1 MGQAERVRRRGQ
13 YVTGGGTF
21 SAEEGEHNGVKR
33 RRMRTTNS
41 PDTTLHPNLDRRAS
55 GSQRLPAHARHTARR
70 ISLIVA
76 SQLMN
81 GVSRCLRLLP
91 GSLRYLPADCITLP
105 VSYLLVGKVH
115 TARRN
120 YATAFGLDTSDARAH
135 RLARRSIRNYGR
147 MAIDFLV
154 ARTTSSA
161 ELADRATSVGLDY
174 YFDALRDNR
183 GVIFVLPHLGSWDV
197 AAVLAEAYSA
207 KLTIVTESDWAT
219 ELVAGARVG
228 HGVTLVPRGGSLR
241 ALFRALARK
250 EAVVLLADMVK
261 DDMQTV
267 DVPFFGKPA
276 PFPVGPARLAVRA
289 HAPILVVSCVRL
301 PARTYRMEAQA
312 PLRADPAKSEDE
324 NVMALT
330 AAMAAGFARAITAY
344 PEHWYPYH
352 PMWP

>member
-1 MGQAERVRRRGQ
+1 M
-13 YVTGGGTF
+13 
-21 SAEEGEHNGVKR
+21 H
-33 RRMRTTNS
+33 TTDS
-41 PDTTLHPNLDRRAS
+41 PDTTLHQNLDRRAG
-55 GSQRLPAHARHTARR
+55 GSQHLPGHARHTARR
-70 ISLIVA
+70 MSLVVA

-81 GVSRCLRLLP
+81 GVSWCLRLLP

-115 TARRN
+115 AARRN
-120 YATAFGLDTSDARAH
+120 YATAFGLDPSDARAH

-154 ARTTSSA
+154 ARTASSTV
-161 ELADRATSVGLDY
+161 LASRTGTAGLDY
-174 YFDALRDNR
+174 YDDALRDNR
-183 GVIFVLPHLGSWDV
+183 GIIIVLPHLGSWDV

-228 HGVTLVPRGGSLR
+228 HGVTLVPRDRSLR
-241 ALFRALARK
+241 ALYRALARK
-250 EAVVLLADMVK
+250 EAVVLLADIAHGDV
-261 DDMQTV
+261 QTV

-289 HAPILVVSCVRL
+289 RSPILVVSCVRL
-301 PARTYRMEAQA
+301 PDRTYLMEAQA

-330 AAMAAGFARAITAY
+330 AAMAAGFARVITAY